1 MREMVFDVM
10 DTLLR
15 DPYRE
20 AFEAATGL
28 TYEDFASVHPEDAY
42 LALER
47 AEIDESEYWDTL
59 RRAGIAVDVDRF
71 HETRRDGYD
80 WLPGMRDLLHE
91 ATAQHRVILASNY
104 PADWMADVRS
114 RLFQDVRA
122 DVCGSCE
129 LGVRKPSRGFF
140 DRIADRFSLDPRGTV
155 LVDDSA
161 SNVEGAVAAG
171 WQGVRYRDAGST
183 REALATL
190 GFQLGP
196 G

>member
-1 MREMVFDVM
+1 MRAVVFDVM

-20 AFEAATGL
+20 AFQAATGL
-28 TYEDFASVHPEDAY
+28 TFDAFASVNPEDAY
-42 LALER
+42 HALER
-47 AEIDESEYWDTL
+47 SEIDDSEYWETL
-59 RRAGIAVDVDRF
+59 RRAGIAVDVERF

-91 ATAQHRVILASNY
+91 ATTHHRVIMASNY

-114 RLFQDVRA
+114 RLLHDVRA

-140 DRIADRFSLDPRGTV
+140 DRIADRYSLDPGRTV

-161 SNVEGAVAAG
+161 SNIEGAVAAG

-190 GFQLGP
+190 GFQLGL